1 MVKKEVYEQRVEEY
15 LLPILEEYGFELI
28 DVEYVKE
35 VGNMYLRVYLDKENG
50 IAIEDCELV
59 SRKLGD
65 WLDDKDFI
73 DDSYIL
79 EVSSPGLGRA
89 LRKDKDLERSIG
101 LEVDLK
107 LYKAIDK
114 CKEFCGILTAYDTN
128 SITLKADE
136 DIEVKFE
143 RSNIAIIKLALD
155 F

>member
-28 DVEYVKE
+28 DVEYIKE

-50 IAIEDCELV
+50 IAIDDCELV

-73 DDSYIL
+73 EDSYIL

-107 LYKAIDK
+107 LYRAIDK

-128 SITLKADE
+128 TITLKADE